1 MAKISYT
8 SLKLKTDTSVKTI
21 DFNNVK
27 IDVLQYLPAE
37 EKYDMLNI
45 TLQKSREG
53 SIYNPLKK
61 DMFFHLH
68 LVYMYTNINFTEKQ
82 REDEAKLYDSLASSG
97 LLTMI
102 LENIPEDEYD
112 MLYTYLYELE
122 ETVITFKNTIG
133 GVLQDVINNLPIKA
147 EEMQNI
153 VNNFDPAKFQN
164 VLDFAKA
171 ANGGREV

>member
-1 MAKISYT
+1 
-8 SLKLKTDTSVKTI
+8 
-21 DFNNVK
+21 
-27 IDVLQYLPAE
+27 
-37 EKYDMLNI
+37 
-45 TLQKSREG
+45 
-53 SIYNPLKK
+53 
-61 DMFFHLH
+61 
-68 LVYMYTNINFTEKQ
+68 
-82 REDEAKLYDSLASSG
+82 
-97 LLTMI
+97 
-102 LENIPEDEYD
+102 

-122 ETVITFKNTIG
+122 ETIITFKNTIG